1 MSKLHAAPPRKP
13 SAVLAAGVSALL
25 LMTAMQARA
34 LDITVDV
41 LGDPVPNGCTPGS
54 CSLREAVTLANS
66 LAGPDRIL
74 LPATPGLPLQ
84 LSIAGAS
91 ENANATGDLDVLD
104 DLEII
109 GTGAATTVLVQTAA
123 DRVLNTVMAADKRL
137 LLRGL
142 SIQGGSGF
150 SGGGLM
156 SSSLVTVED
165 AAFIGNEVTFEGGA
179 IMLSAPFAASVTDYR
194 LVLRRVRFEDNI
206 ATQAADAYGG
216 ALNASSFLSGQ
227 PFVLIEDC
235 DFDGNQAKSG
245 GGAIRFSGAPNFFSG
260 QVVILRSRFTANRS
274 GGSGGAAILAN
285 SSFFE
290 VQINDSVFDDNV
302 TTGSQ
307 STAAGAINFNDIAS
321 AEVLRSTFAS
331 NSGVRGGA
339 LRSTK
344 PIRIADSYF
353 LDNSATLGGGAVWGH
368 AELLV
373 ERSTFESN
381 RVTSTQV
388 SDPGG
393 GAIGFSGDIMG
404 VQRSTF
410 SANDAFR
417 GGAISLE
424 SGRLQLYGSTLVAS
438 AFGIAGRA
446 GTALR
451 ILDETPANALEI
463 ANSIFSGSCTFP
475 SAGRQLAV
483 AYNNIEAPGNSCRFS
498 TAAVNAQ
505 NQLDASTAQIA
516 LAPLAD
522 NGGPTQTRLPG
533 AGSIAINQGR
543 ESHCSA
549 IDQRYFERADTAC
562 DIGAVEV
569 GATPLTADIFRDG
582 FE

>member
-1 MSKLHAAPPRKP
+1 MSTLHLVPPRRHCGT
-13 SAVLAAGVSALL
+13 VAAGAFVL
-25 LMTAMQARA
+25 LMAAMQTPA
-34 LDITVDV
+34 LDIAVDV
-41 LGDPVPNGCTPGS
+41 LGDPVPDGCTPGS
-54 CSLREAVTLANS
+54 CSLREAITLANS

-84 LSIAGAS
+84 LSIPGAS

-142 SIQGGSGF
+142 SIQGGRSF
-150 SGGGLM
+150 SGGGLL
-156 SSSLVTVED
+156 SSSMVTIED
-165 AAFIGNEVTFEGGA
+165 AAFVGNEVTSEGGA
-179 IMLSAPFAASVTDYR
+179 ITLSASFAPSIGDYR
-194 LVLRRVRFEDNI
+194 LVLRRVRFEDNV

-216 ALNASSFLSGQ
+216 ALSASSFLSGQ

-235 DFDGNQAKSG
+235 NFDGNQAKSG
-245 GGAIRFSGAPNFFSG
+245 GGAIRFTGAPNFFSG
-260 QVVILRSRFTANRS
+260 DVVVLRSRFTANRS
-274 GGSGGAAILAN
+274 GGSGGAAILAS
-285 SSFFE
+285 SSFFQ
-290 VQINDSVFDDNV
+290 VQIDDSVFEDNL
-302 TTGSQ
+302 TTGTQ
-307 STAAGAINFNDIAS
+307 DNAGGAINFNDVGDV
-321 AEVLRSTFAS
+321 EVLRSTFAS

-339 LRSTK
+339 LRSRQ
-344 PIRIADSYF
+344 PVRIADSDF
-353 LDNSATLGGGAVWGH
+353 FDNVAALGGGAVWGH

-381 RVTSTQV
+381 RVTSTTT

-393 GAIGFSGDIMG
+393 GAIGFSGDILSI
-404 VQRSTF
+404 QRSTF

-446 GTALR
+446 GTVLR
-451 ILDETPANALEI
+451 ILDDMSANALQI
-463 ANSIFSGSCTFP
+463 VNSIFSGSCTFP
-475 SAGRQLAV
+475 SAGRQLAM
-483 AYNNIEAPGNSCRFS
+483 AYNNIEVPGNSCRFS

-505 NQLDASTAQIA
+505 NQLNASTARIA

-543 ESHCSA
+543 ASHCSA
-549 IDQRYFERADTAC
+549 TDQRHFQPTD
-562 DIGAVEV
+562 
-569 GATPLTADIFRDG
+569 PLCKRPPTSPSFLT
-582 FE
+582 

>member
-1 MSKLHAAPPRKP
+1 MF
-13 SAVLAAGVSALL
+13 ALL
-25 LMTAMQARA
+25 LLVATQARA

-41 LGDPVPNGCTPGS
+41 LGDPIPNGCTPGD
-54 CSLREAVTLANS
+54 CSLREAITLANS

-84 LSIAGAS
+84 LSIPGAS

-109 GTGAATTVLVQTAA
+109 GTGASTTVLVQTAA

-137 LLRGL
+137 LVRGL
-142 SIQGGSGF
+142 SIQGGTSA

-156 SSSLVTVED
+156 SSSLVTIED
-165 AAFIGNEVTFEGGA
+165 VAFIGNEVTFEGGA
-179 IMLSAPFAASVTDYR
+179 IAYAAAFAPSITDYR
-194 LVLRRVRFEDNI
+194 LVLRRVRFENNV
-206 ATQAADAYGG
+206 ATQAADAFGG
-216 ALNASSFLSGQ
+216 ALNASSFLGGQ
-227 PFVLIEDC
+227 PFVLIDDC

-260 QVVILRSRFTANRS
+260 DIVILRSRFTANGS
-274 GGSGGAAILAN
+274 GGSGGAAILAS
-285 SSFFE
+285 SSFFQ
-290 VQINDSVFDDNV
+290 VQIHDSVFDGNV

-307 STAAGAINFNDIAS
+307 SNAGGAINFNDIAS

-331 NSGVRGGA
+331 NSGLRGGA

-353 LDNSATLGGGAVWGH
+353 FDNTAAVGGGAVWGYG
-368 AELLV
+368 ELLV

-381 RVTSTQV
+381 RVTSTTV

-404 VQRSTF
+404 IQRSTF

-424 SGRLQLYGSTLVAS
+424 SGRLQLYGSTLVTG

-446 GTALR
+446 GTVLR
-451 ILDETPANALEI
+451 ILDDSSANLLAI

-505 NQLDASTAQIA
+505 NQLSASNAEIA
-516 LAPLAD
+516 LAALAD

-543 ESHCSA
+543 ESYCSA
-549 IDQRYFERADTAC
+549 TDQRHFQRADAVC

-569 GATPLTADIFRDG
+569 GATPLTADIFRNG